1 MSPEDLIGKN
11 LISIHGKRV
20 ELYKV
25 TGINPSKKDPRYLES
40 VDTRCIIIYD
50 RKDPSEGC
58 VIWQGSPRILVKYET
73 GKGMVIDD
81 TVIDHNNLFDHFSK
95 GIYDFSKTLLKNVTI
110 CYGGDKV

>member
-11 LISIHGKRV
+11 LISVHSKRI

-25 TGINPSKKDPRYLES
+25 VGINPSKKDPRYLES

-81 TVIDHNNLFDHFSK
+81 TVIDYKNLFDKFSK
-95 GIYDFSKTLLKNVTI
+95 EIYDFSKKLLNDVTT
-110 CYGGDKV
+110 CYAGD